1 MRRTPGSAPD
11 DAPSKPAGPAT
22 ADAACSWF
30 RVPETLSAPNAA
42 TMATVVDCAEF
53 GTLTLD
59 APSDDLALFG
69 RAGLRSVMSATGVAA
84 HRLSR
89 SGADPDDQANN
100 ETATITAG
108 RRAVI
113 KGDLGVVGRACTL
126 ERFRMRSTRLHIYAS
141 QPWAENARFCRGQ
154 CRGVRLVRTLPART
168 GHVGSMKPRPRRQ

>member
-1 MRRTPGSAPD
+1 
-11 DAPSKPAGPAT
+11 
-22 ADAACSWF
+22 
-30 RVPETLSAPNAA
+30 
-42 TMATVVDCAEF
+42 MATVVDCAEF

-59 APSDDLALFG
+59 APSDELALFG

-113 KGDLGVVGRACTL
+113 WPLAGPVSSPGMAYWMVACSVYLYIAILGANVRI
-126 ERFRMRSTRLHIYAS
+126 R
-141 QPWAENARFCRGQ
+141 RGQ
-154 CRGVRLVRTLPART
+154 GCIARVVMLL
-168 GHVGSMKPRPRRQ
+168 GPRAGCLHHW